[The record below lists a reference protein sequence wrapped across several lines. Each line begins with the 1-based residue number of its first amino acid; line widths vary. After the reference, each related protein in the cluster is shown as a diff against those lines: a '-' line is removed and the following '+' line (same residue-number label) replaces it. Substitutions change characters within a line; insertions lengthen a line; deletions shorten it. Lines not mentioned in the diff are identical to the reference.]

1 MQLYLSGHQ
10 QTLYHRTA
18 TSTSATSTRSQIG
31 VLLVNGDP
39 SKVLVTGST
48 KTESSINVF
57 IIVVAMC
64 SVYSAL

>member
-1 MQLYLSGHQ
+1 MSLDILVV
-10 QTLYHRTA
+10 TP
-18 TSTSATSTRSQIG
+18 SATSTCSQIG

>member
-1 MQLYLSGHQ
+1 MSLDILVV
-10 QTLYHRTA
+10 TP
-18 TSTSATSTRSQIG
+18 SATSTYSQIG

-48 KTESSINVF
+48 KTKSSINVF